1 MKKLLTVFL
10 FLLLPLLGAQAAPV
24 APMEVVKTT
33 SERMLEA
40 LRQNREAL
48 QKDPGKIYPLV
59 EKIVLPHFDF
69 ETMSRW
75 VLGKHWRSATPEQRT
90 RFVAEFR
97 NLLVRTYAKALLEYS
112 DEEVRIPAQPG
123 PAADAKEASVR
134 TEIVPNSGK
143 AIPIQ
148 YSMLLKDG
156 DWKVFDVVIDGVSIV
171 TNYRSSIAEQVS
183 KEGMEAT
190 IARLSQRNSSGS

>member
-40 LRQNREAL
+40 LRQNRDAL
-48 QKDPGKIYPLV
+48 QKDPSKIYPLV

-134 TEIVPNSGK
+134 TEIVPKSGK

-183 KEGMEAT
+183 KEGMDAI
-190 IARLSQRNSSGS
+190 IAKLNQRNSSGS